1 MSPLNQLK
9 NICYSTKFVSQLE
22 LTGCYHSFFI
32 DSMSK
37 QLSGFENGITH
48 IGRLRYR
55 TLPMGLGISKSI
67 QDTSLLHVFSGI
79 PDILL
84 YSDNILILSKTKLAH
99 FNAIKSVFQRLRSH
113 GLRLK
118 PNKTSLFVTDRI
130 KLYGVVVCLKSGKI
144 SPEGSKIAA
153 L

>member
-1 MSPLNQLK
+1 MCELYAPLVYCDPVHQMSPLNQLK
-9 NICYSTKFVSQLE
+9 NICYSTKFVSQLDV
-22 LTGCYHSFFI
+22 TGCYHSFFI

-55 TLPMGLGISKSI
+55 KLPMGLGISKSI
-67 QDTSLLHVFSGI
+67 QDASLLHVFSGI

-99 FNAIKSVFQRLRSH
+99 FNAI
-113 GLRLK
+113 
-118 PNKTSLFVTDRI
+118 
-130 KLYGVVVCLKSGKI
+130 
-144 SPEGSKIAA
+144 
-153 L
+153 